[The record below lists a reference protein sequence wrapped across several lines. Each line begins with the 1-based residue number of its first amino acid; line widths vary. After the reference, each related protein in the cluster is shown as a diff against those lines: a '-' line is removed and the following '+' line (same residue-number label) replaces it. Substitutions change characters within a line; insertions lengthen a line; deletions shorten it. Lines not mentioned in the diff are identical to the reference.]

1 MIQNSEL
8 QNETLQ
14 EETRKWIWLTA
25 VSTGALF
32 WAGLFGLIIFCLR
45 A

>member
-1 MIQNSEL
+1 MIQNNEL
-8 QNETLQ
+8 QNETA
-14 EETRKWIWLTA
+14 EDGTRKWIWLTA

-32 WAGLFGLIIFCLR
+32 WASLFGLILFCLR

>member
-8 QNETLQ
+8 QNETV
-14 EETRKWIWLTA
+14 EEGTRKWIWLTA
-25 VSTGALF
+25 VTTGALF
-32 WAGLFGLIIFCLR
+32 WASLFGLIIFCLR

>member
-1 MIQNSEL
+1 MIENNEL
-8 QNETLQ
+8 QNETA
-14 EETRKWIWLTA
+14 EDGMRKWIWLTA

-32 WAGLFGLIIFCLR
+32 WASLFGLILVCLR